1 MRLTHAI
8 ALRVFIPAALLLLVT
23 GVVVQSTATDRL
35 TELNE
40 QRYLSSI
47 GILSESVREALL
59 AQDLASL
66 DEQLLALADSPDIQS
81 ALVTDLSGIV
91 ISSPDPRQLGK
102 VADLSNPG

>member
-1 MRLTHAI
+1 MRLKHAI

-23 GVVVQSTATDRL
+23 GIVVQSTATDRL

-66 DEQLLALADSPDIQS
+66 DEQLLALVDSRHSKRFGDRS
-81 ALVTDLSGIV
+81 ERHCHFLSG
-91 ISSPDPRQLGK
+91 SPPVGQSG
-102 VADLSNPG
+102 